1 MTDEQ
6 RTNLGE
12 LKIAN
17 EVVGIIAGLA
27 AIEVEGVA
35 GMSGG
40 IAGGIAEML
49 GRKNLS
55 KGVKVEVG
63 EHEAAVDLFII
74 VDYGTPIPEVARNI
88 QNNVKQAIEGMTG
101 LDVVEVN
108 IHVLGV
114 HFPQPAPEEPVED
127 PPPQPRVK

>member
-1 MTDEQ
+1 
-6 RTNLGE
+6 
-12 LKIAN
+12 
-17 EVVGIIAGLA
+17 
-27 AIEVEGVA
+27 
-35 GMSGG
+35 MSGG

-74 VDYGTPIPEVARNI
+74 VNYGISIPEVANNI

-101 LDVVEVN
+101 LDVEEVN

-114 HFPQPAPEEPVED
+114 HFPQPAQEEQPPEEP
-127 PPPQPRVK
+127 PPDELPTRVK